1 MDTKNEKQNDV
12 PKVKKS
18 FLFKWSSLHFSQ
30 SGAWILLGYLTLY
43 ATDVLGLDVGTV
55 AIAFML
61 SKIFDGVTDIIV
73 GVIVD
78 KTDSKMGKA
87 RPYSLA
93 MIGFWIC
100 IGLIFSTPQMG
111 RFASVLYLFV
121 MYTLIYS
128 IFGTFVLCSETT
140 YLSNVLDDHRQSITV
155 NAFGGVVTAIGSLA
169 FSIVLP
175 QFIATS
181 GEDPAKWRVMVWC
194 ITIPMAI
201 IGSVRFFTVKEKREK
216 TRQAVQKTK
225 GLSVKETIGILVK
238 NKYIMILSG
247 LLFVSYIGSNV
258 YTQNGMYYAKYILGD
273 VGLNSILS
281 VAMLPMI
288 AAMVVVPALVKK
300 FGMRRV
306 IGGCIVCGIF
316 GGVIRL
322 LNPSSVGVSFLSSIF
337 FNLGFPSFTIFV
349 NTMVIDCMDYGEY
362 KNGVRL
368 EGTLAAVQSVAN
380 KVGTAVGIGIGGVLL
395 RIAGYDGTLNVQS
408 ASANS
413 MIIGLSTWI
422 PALLCIVFAVIYH
435 FYDLD
440 RQLPEIRRELGNK
453 QNLA

>member
-1 MDTKNEKQNDV
+1 MNTTNEKQNVV

-55 AIAFML
+55 AVAFML
-61 SKIFDGVTDIIV
+61 SKIFDGVTDLIV

-93 MIGFWIC
+93 MIGFWIS
-100 IGLIFSTPQMG
+100 IGLIFSTPKMSQ
-111 RFASVLYLFV
+111 FASVLYLFV

-128 IFGTFVLCSETT
+128 IFGTFVLCTETT

-181 GEDPAKWRVMVWC
+181 GEDPAKWRIMVWC
-194 ITIPMAI
+194 IAVPMAV
-201 IGSVRFFTVKEKREK
+201 IGSVRFFTVKEKSRK
-216 TRQAVQKTK
+216 AQQTVQKTK
-225 GLSVKETIGILVK
+225 GLSLKETVGILVN

-281 VAMLPMI
+281 IAMLPMI
-288 AAMVVVPALVKK
+288 AAMVIVPALVKK
-300 FGMRRV
+300 FGMKRV
-306 IGGCIVCGIF
+306 ICGCIVCGIF
-316 GGVIRL
+316 GGLIRL
-322 LNPSSVGVSFLSSIF
+322 LDPANVGAAFLSSVF

-380 KVGTAVGIGIGGVLL
+380 KVGTAIGIGIGGVLL
-395 RIAGYDGTLNVQS
+395 RIAGYNGKLDMQPI
-408 ASANS
+408 SANS

-422 PALLCIVFAVIYH
+422 PAFLCIVFAIIYH

-440 RQLPEIRRELGNK
+440 KQLPEIRRELSKK
-453 QNLA
+453 QDLA